1 MVTKKRRFGD
11 RNDGRKIRTINPM
24 TRIAI
29 FIMKDRNDALNYIR
43 DSIDTAQVDK
53 YILKKRAEGLKGFGM
68 MHVLIAAY
76 VRLVSQ
82 LPGLNRFIS
91 GQTLYARNELVIA
104 LTIKKNM
111 ELNAQDTVVKQV
123 FPLDATAE
131 DVYQKF
137 NELIEANRGTEE
149 QSDFDNLAKLLN
161 YIPRLLLRFTVGFL
175 KFLDYFGLLPRAIT
189 NLSPFHA
196 SYFITSMGSLGIP
209 PIYHHLYNFGNVP
222 VFFSFGA
229 RRSELMIEKDGSI
242 KQHWFMDYTFVL
254 DERIC
259 DGHYYATAL
268 KNLRDILKHPD
279 VLDSPPDKIVEDI
292 D

>member
-1 MVTKKRRFGD
+1 MTRQRRFGD
-11 RNDGRKIRTINPM
+11 RNDGRKIRALNPM

-43 DSIDTAQVDK
+43 DSIDTVQVDQ
-53 YILKKRAEGLKGFGM
+53 YIRKKRAEGLKGFGL
-68 MHVLIAAY
+68 MHVFIASY

-91 GQTLYARNELVIA
+91 GQTLYARNELVIS
-104 LTIKKNM
+104 LNIKKSM
-111 ELNAQDTVVKQV
+111 QLNAQDTVIKLV
-123 FPLDATAE
+123 FPLDSTAE
-131 DVYQKF
+131 DVYRKL
-137 NELIEANRGTEE
+137 NELIEANRGMEE
-149 QSDFDNLAKLLN
+149 QSNFDNLANFLN
-161 YIPRLLLRFTVGFL
+161 YIPPLLLRFVVGLL
-175 KFLDYFGLLPRAIT
+175 KFLDYFGLLPKALT
-189 NLSPFHA
+189 DLSPFHA

-229 RRSELMIEKDGSI
+229 RRSELMLEKDGGVQ
-242 KQHWFMDYTFVL
+242 QHWFVDYTFVL

-259 DGHYYATAL
+259 DGHYYASAL
-268 KNLRDILKHPD
+268 KYMRKILKNPEI
-279 VLDSPPDKIVEDI
+279 LDTQPEKIVEDI

>member
-1 MVTKKRRFGD
+1 MTRKRRFGD
-11 RNDGRKIRTINPM
+11 RNDGRKIRTLNPM

-43 DSIDTAQVDK
+43 DSIDTVQVDQ
-53 YILKKRAEGLKGFGM
+53 YIRKKRAEGLKGFGL
-68 MHVLIAAY
+68 MHVFIASY

-91 GQTLYARNELVIA
+91 GQTLYARNELVIS
-104 LTIKKNM
+104 LNIKKSM
-111 ELNAQDTVVKQV
+111 QLNAQDTVIKLV
-123 FPLDATAE
+123 FPLDSTAE
-131 DVYQKF
+131 DVYRKL
-137 NELIEANRGTEE
+137 NELIEANRGMEE
-149 QSDFDNLAKLLN
+149 QSNFDNLAKFLN
-161 YIPRLLLRFTVGFL
+161 YIPRLLLRFVVGLL
-175 KFLDYFGLLPRAIT
+175 KFLDYFGLLPKVLT
-189 NLSPFHA
+189 DLSPFHA

-229 RRSELMIEKDGSI
+229 RRSELMLEKDGSVQ
-242 KQHWFMDYTFVL
+242 QHWFVDYTFVL

-259 DGHYYATAL
+259 DGHYYASAL
-268 KNLRDILKHPD
+268 KYMRKILKNPEI
-279 VLDSPPDKIVEDI
+279 LDEQPEKIIEDI

>member
-1 MVTKKRRFGD
+1 MTRKRRFGD
-11 RNDGRKIRTINPM
+11 RNDGRKIRTLNPM

-43 DSIDTAQVDK
+43 DSIDTVQVDQ
-53 YILKKRAEGLKGFGM
+53 YIRKKRAEGLKGFGL
-68 MHVLIAAY
+68 MHVFIASY

-91 GQTLYARNELVIA
+91 GQTLYARNELVIS
-104 LTIKKNM
+104 LNIKKSM
-111 ELNAQDTVVKQV
+111 QLNAQDTVIKLV
-123 FPLDATAE
+123 FPLDSTAE
-131 DVYQKF
+131 DVYRKL
-137 NELIEANRGTEE
+137 NELIEANRGMEE
-149 QSDFDNLAKLLN
+149 QSNFDNLAKFLN
-161 YIPRLLLRFTVGFL
+161 YIPRLLLRFVVGLL
-175 KFLDYFGLLPRAIT
+175 KFLDYFGLLPKVLT
-189 NLSPFHA
+189 DLSPFHA

-229 RRSELMIEKDGSI
+229 RRSELMLEKDGSVQ
-242 KQHWFMDYTFVL
+242 QHWFVDYTFVL

-259 DGHYYATAL
+259 DGHYYASAL
-268 KNLRDILKHPD
+268 KYMRKILKNPEI
-279 VLDSPPDKIVEDI
+279 LDAQPEKIVEDI

>member
-1 MVTKKRRFGD
+1 MTRKRRFGD
-11 RNDGRKIRTINPM
+11 RNDGRKIRTLNPM

-43 DSIDTAQVDK
+43 DSIDTVQVDQ
-53 YILKKRAEGLKGFGM
+53 YIRKKRAEGLKGFGL
-68 MHVLIAAY
+68 MHVFIASY

-91 GQTLYARNELVIA
+91 GQTLYARNELVIS
-104 LTIKKNM
+104 LNIKKSM
-111 ELNAQDTVVKQV
+111 QLNAQDTVIKLV
-123 FPLDATAE
+123 FPLDSTAE
-131 DVYQKF
+131 DVYRKL
-137 NELIEANRGTEE
+137 NELIEANRGMEE
-149 QSDFDNLAKLLN
+149 QSNFDNLAKFLN
-161 YIPRLLLRFTVGFL
+161 YIPRLLLRFVVGLL
-175 KFLDYFGLLPRAIT
+175 KFLDYFGLLPKVLT
-189 NLSPFHA
+189 DLSPFHA

-229 RRSELMIEKDGSI
+229 RRSELMLEKDGSVQ
-242 KQHWFMDYTFVL
+242 QHWFVDYTFVL

-259 DGHYYATAL
+259 DGHCYASAL
-268 KNLRDILKHPD
+268 KYMRKILKNPEI
-279 VLDSPPDKIVEDI
+279 LDEQPEKIVEDI